1 MIVRDTGTHFV
12 LIEQHHHAA
21 VAREIMEKWQG
32 ILWEASSVYDSVLYA
47 IEQHDRAWR
56 LFDVEPFWDD
66 AKQAPYQFTDFP
78 NAAKIVMY
86 TKGIDEV
93 EQVDAYAAVLCS
105 KHYASFLEKNPDPEA
120 IAFVSAEQERQ
131 QRLLQELNLL
141 SSNHAAEHLAL
152 LKLADNISLYLCL
165 NHPGAT
171 KEDEHFFFK
180 NGIPAASTVA
190 DWHPEVEKLAARWK
204 NKNTIEIGDI
214 PQVAP
219 FSVSLQEKR
228 VEKNRVAEKGLLKAY
243 TEASYQMNEV
253 HFAIN

>member
-21 VAREIMEKWQG
+21 IAREIMGKWQG
-32 ILWEASSVYDSVLYA
+32 ILWEASAVYDAVLYA

-66 AKQAPYQFTDFP
+66 AQQAPYQFIDFP

-105 KHYASFLEKNPDPEA
+105 KHYASFLEKNPDQEA
-120 IAFVSAEQERQ
+120 KAFVRAEAGRQ
-131 QRLLQELNLL
+131 QRLLEELNLL
-141 SSNHAAEHLAL
+141 SSNPVAEHLAL
-152 LKLADNISLYLCL
+152 LKLADNFSLYLCL

-171 KEDEHFFFK
+171 KDAEHFFFK
-180 NGIPAASTVA
+180 NGIPVASAVA
-190 DWHPEVEKLAARWK
+190 DWQPEVEKLTAHWK

-219 FSVSLQEKR
+219 FSISLREKR
-228 VEKNRVAEKGLLKAY
+228 LDKHMIAEKGLLKAY
-243 TEASYQMNEV
+243 MEAPHQTNEV
-253 HFAIN
+253 QFVIK